1 MAAPALKPSRFV
13 SLMNAT
19 SELRRNA
26 QASRLMPANTSAVS
40 AASSAKRAA
49 LPPAM
54 TATLVP
60 TSIEIADVGPT
71 ASWRDVPN
79 RA

>member
-1 MAAPALKPSRFV
+1 
-13 SLMNAT
+13 
-19 SELRRNA
+19 
-26 QASRLMPANTSAVS
+26 MPANTSAVS
-40 AASSAKRAA
+40 AASCAKRAA
-49 LPPAM
+49 SPPAM